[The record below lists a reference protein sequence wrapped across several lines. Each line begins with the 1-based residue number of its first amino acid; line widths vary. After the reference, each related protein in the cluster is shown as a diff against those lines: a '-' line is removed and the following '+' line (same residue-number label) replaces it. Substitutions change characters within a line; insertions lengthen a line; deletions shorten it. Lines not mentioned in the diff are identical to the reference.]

1 LDITDAKGKK
11 KAVVTMRPLYLDLD
25 GVAEALSLS
34 KTTVQK
40 MVRTNEFPRPRALSG
55 RRVGW
60 LVREIEEWAEARPLS
75 DMLPPPSGRD

>member
-1 LDITDAKGKK
+1 
-11 KAVVTMRPLYLDLD
+11 MRPLYLDLE

-40 MVRTNEFPRPRALSG
+40 LVRTNQFPAPRALSG

-60 LVREIEEWAEARPLS
+60 LVRELEEWCEARPHS
-75 DMLPPPSGRD
+75 DMLPPPLGALEKS